1 VKFGASSARDAAG
14 GGGPGSKS
22 NMTQRTAATRYARAL
37 LDVAAKEA
45 ADLEKV
51 GQELDDF
58 IALVHQHQALDRLL
72 LNPAVPASRKRATM
86 DELTRLAGVSPVV
99 SKLLVL
105 LAERDRLV
113 LLNDLAAS
121 YREIL
126 MDRQQVVRAEVTSA
140 SPLGPEKTRAIEAR
154 LAALS
159 GRRVLMVTKV
169 DKDILGGVV
178 ARVGSTVYDASIAT
192 QLRRIRERLTT

>member
-1 VKFGASSARDAAG
+1 
-14 GGGPGSKS
+14 
-22 NMTQRTAATRYARAL
+22 MTQRTAATRYARAL
-37 LDVAAKEA
+37 LDVAVKEA
-45 ADLEKV
+45 DPETV
-51 GQELDDF
+51 GRELDDF
-58 IALVHQHQALDRLL
+58 IVLVHQHQALDRLL

-86 DELTRLAGVSPVV
+86 VELTGRAGVSPVV

-113 LLNDLAAS
+113 LLNDLAAA
-121 YREIL
+121 YRDML

-140 SPLGPEKTRAIEAR
+140 APLGPEKTRAIEAR

-159 GRRVLMVTKV
+159 GKRVLMVTKV

-192 QLRRIRERLTT
+192 QLKKIRERLTADR